1 MRKAKSRKVHSRKVI
16 MRVVKYTYNSQITG
30 EGSESTLLVAFLY
43 SPFVSFFSHVVKYA
57 VFHYVRKKAGQRA
70 WERG

>member
-30 EGSESTLLVAFLY
+30 EGSESTLLVLVFTKSLGK
-43 SPFVSFFSHVVKYA
+43 SRKMQLSFEGDNDVS
-57 VFHYVRKKAGQRA
+57 
-70 WERG
+70 